1 MRTFSLVS
9 EWMNIACG
17 MRKYLVWNIFSKE
30 NKAKCSLFFTSQ
42 VSLSCFKEVALALVL
57 SWALSNSVEHTIQ
70 GFDIILTAG
79 ESLNQTFI
87 SMIRQLSSANL
98 RQKNFSSQFLVI
110 IYACVSSAP
119 SQVNELRAE
128 KVEQRSVTLVWR
140 EPVVFPNSS
149 RTEYEIKY
157 YEKVLSSSVKH

>member
-1 MRTFSLVS
+1 MF
-9 EWMNIACG
+9 C
-17 MRKYLVWNIFSKE
+17 
-30 NKAKCSLFFTSQ
+30 FFTSQ
-42 VSLSCFKEVALALVL
+42 VSLSCFKDVAFALIL
-57 SWALSNSVEHTIQ
+57 SWTLSNSVEHTIH

-79 ESLNQTFI
+79 ECLNQIFI
-87 SMIRQLSSANL
+87 SMIRQLSSVNL
-98 RQKNFSSQFLVI
+98 RQKNFNSQFLVI
-110 IYACVSSAP
+110 IYGCVSPSVSSAP

-157 YEKVLSSSVKH
+157 YEKVQLRSLSSPVKR